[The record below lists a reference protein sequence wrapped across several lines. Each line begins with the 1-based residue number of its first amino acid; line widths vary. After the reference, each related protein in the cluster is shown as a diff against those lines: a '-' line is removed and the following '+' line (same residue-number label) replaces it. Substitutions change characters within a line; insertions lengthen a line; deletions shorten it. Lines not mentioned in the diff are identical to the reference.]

1 MKPLPWAKLPNAVW
15 IDQVLENVISNWFAW
30 SLTSNIA
37 LTPGDK
43 SRWEDTGRVQA
54 AQQAETE
61 IIRQGREVIR
71 DAAID
76 RASEYICYIW
86 SRFRDDNDSAD
97 SHVYFRIRC
106 ASVDAMLA
114 LVAWDDC
121 AGLLESDVDS
131 VKTLAQ
137 LGNAPA
143 LLLLPAVAALK
154 ISAESVS

>member
-1 MKPLPWAKLPNAVW
+1 MLSAWSHLPNADR
-15 IDQVLENVISNWFAW
+15 IDQILENVISNWFAW

-43 SRWEDTGRVQA
+43 SRWEDTDRVQA
-54 AQQAETE
+54 AEQAETE
-61 IIRQGREVIR
+61 IIRLGREVIR

-76 RASEYICYIW
+76 RATEYIW
-86 SRFRDDNDSAD
+86 TRFRDDAHSAD

-106 ASVDAMLA
+106 ASEDAMLA
-114 LVAWDDC
+114 LIAWDNC
-121 AGLLESDVDS
+121 AELLESDLDS
-131 VKTLAQ
+131 VKLLAQ
-137 LGNAPA
+137 LGNSPA